1 MTYVLSLGGS
11 IVAPPEGPDIQFML
25 RFRESLASWLAAD
38 ASRRVILVIGGGG
51 PARAYQNALREF
63 WRLRGEAPSGGALR
77 DADLDWLGIAATKIN
92 AQFVKAA
99 MGELCADEVVTDP
112 SGPIVF
118 TGKILVA
125 SGWKPGFSSDYDAV
139 LLAERFEAKT
149 LLNLSNIAK
158 VYTADPKL
166 DPAAR
171 PIDEISWEE
180 FRLLVGSV
188 WNPGANLPFDPIA
201 SAKAQASGITVICAA
216 GRNITN
222 TIAILEGRSFE
233 GSTIGAAKAEKPAR
247 SRL

>member
-11 IVAPPEGPDIQFML
+11 IVAPPEGPDT
-25 RFRESLASWLAAD
+25 RFIHHFRASLEIWLKAD
-38 ASRRVILVIGGGG
+38 SSRRIILVIGGGG

-63 WRLRGEAPSGGALR
+63 WRLRGETPSGGALK

-92 AQFVKAA
+92 AQFVKAT
-99 MGELCADEVVTDP
+99 MGELCADDVVTDP

-118 TGKILVA
+118 TGRVLVA

-139 LLAERFEAKT
+139 LLAERFGAST

-166 DPAAR
+166 DPSAR
-171 PIDEISWEE
+171 PIDKISWEE
-180 FRLLVGSV
+180 FRAMVGSA
-188 WNPGANLPFDPIA
+188 WKPGANLPFDPIA
-201 SAKAQASGITVICAA
+201 SARAQEKGITVICAA
-216 GRNITN
+216 GRNIPN

-233 GSTIGAAKAEKPAR
+233 GSTIG
-247 SRL
+247 